1 MKIVENLKKLSTTQ
15 TNLGRALGI
24 TQPRVNQLIEEE
36 IIVRDERDANGG
48 VLIFE
53 SLKNYFQIKKTAAAE
68 EDLDLFLEKAKHEK
82 VKREQNEIKLQQ
94 MQGEVLL
101 AEEVEEELSELV
113 VKLRSNLLGLP
124 AKMSGILEGKSRG
137 EINAIL
143 TAEIEEKLEEL
154 SEYKIT
160 VNLLFVFFTKK

>member
-53 SLKNYFQIKKTAAAE
+53 SLKNYFQIKKTVAAEE

-137 EINAIL
+137 EINEIL

-154 SEYKIT
+154 SEYQIE
-160 VNLLFVFFTKK
+160 

>member
-53 SLKNYFQIKKTAAAE
+53 SLKNYFQIKKSVAEE

-124 AKMSGILEGKSRG
+124 AKMSGILEGKSRV

-154 SEYKIT
+154 SEYKIE
-160 VNLLFVFFTKK
+160 